1 MRNIIYIIGCVCLMA
16 VGFLASCSK
25 ESAADRMPVITGVRV
40 IDPAF
45 ADSTFT
51 ECVPGTNIVLM
62 GRNLGS
68 TVLLRSVFPVRTLS

>member
-40 IDPAF
+40 
-45 ADSTFT
+45 
-51 ECVPGTNIVLM
+51 M
-62 GRNLGS
+62 